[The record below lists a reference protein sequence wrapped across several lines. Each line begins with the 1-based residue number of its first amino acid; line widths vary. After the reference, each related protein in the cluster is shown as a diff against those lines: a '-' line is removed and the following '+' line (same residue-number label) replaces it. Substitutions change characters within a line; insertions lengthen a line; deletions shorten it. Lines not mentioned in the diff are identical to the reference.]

1 MIKNLSKNLLLQQG
15 KDYAQMLLGIFIF
28 SLGYTCFL
36 LPYEIISGGISG
48 ISTLIY
54 YSTGFHAN
62 YSYLIINVF
71 LLFLGVRVMGWN
83 YVIKTIIATLLISF
97 FIGALQEQIMTE
109 GPDGT
114 EVFKRIVGEQKFMA
128 AAIGGL
134 LEGLGMAVVFLSGG
148 STGGMDIIASSINKY
163 LDISLGRL
171 LLTFDILIV
180 GSSFFISQEL
190 ETVVVGYVTMLIS
203 MTFLDY
209 IINGARQSVQFI
221 IVSEKYEE
229 IATKVNTDLERGVT
243 VLEGKGYYSKEKRP
257 VLLILAKKSESR
269 RIFSFIRNI
278 DGKAFVSMSNVE
290 GVFGEGF
297 DKIKR

>member
-1 MIKNLSKNLLLQQG
+1 MIKNLSKEHLLQQG
-15 KDYAQMLLGIFIF
+15 KDYALILLGIFIF
-28 SLGYTCFL
+28 SVGYTCFM
-36 LPYEIISGGISG
+36 LPYGIISGGISG

-62 YSYLIINVF
+62 YSYLIINIF
-71 LLFLGVRVMGWN
+71 LLVLGVRVMGWN

-97 FIGALQEQIMTE
+97 FIGALQDQLMTV
-109 GPDGT
+109 GPNEE
-114 EVFKRIVGEQKFMA
+114 EVLRHIVGEQKFMA
-128 AAIGGL
+128 SVIGAL
-134 LEGLGMAVVFLSGG
+134 LEGLGMAIVFLSGG

-180 GSSFFISQEL
+180 GSSYFIFQDL
-190 ETVVVGYVTMLIS
+190 ETMVVGYVTMLIS

-221 IVSEKYEE
+221 IVSEKYDE
-229 IATKVNTDLERGVT
+229 IATKVNNDLERGVT
-243 VLEGKGYYSKEKRP
+243 VLEGKGFYSKEKRP
-257 VLLILAKKSESR
+257 VLLILAKKYESR

-278 DGKAFVSMSNVE
+278 DNNAFVSMSNVE